1 MEKFLYYHKLLSNRQ
16 TYQNNHENNYDFCNI
31 QLKKIRRNFFHN
43 IYYIFIQKYT
53 KKYCIIYLK
62 IQISPKDTI
71 TFFLKNQ

>member
-1 MEKFLYYHKLLSNRQ
+1 MEKIHTIHKLLSNKKLIKIIMKIIMA
-16 TYQNNHENNYDFCNI
+16 FCNI